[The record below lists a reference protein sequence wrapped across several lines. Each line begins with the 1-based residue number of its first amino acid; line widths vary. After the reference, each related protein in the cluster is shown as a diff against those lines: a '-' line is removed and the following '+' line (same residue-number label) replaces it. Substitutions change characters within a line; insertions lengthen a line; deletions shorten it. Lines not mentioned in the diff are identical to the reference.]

1 VFKKYDL
8 NNYMIV
14 TYDVSYYVV
23 IIISQGLYK
32 LDDVF
37 FIFDFAQTESH

>member
-1 VFKKYDL
+1 MFKKYDL

-23 IIISQGLYK
+23 IIISQELYK